1 MRFEDTATNLMLA
14 DPSGVVAYRSRKEK
28 RSGASISATLSGR
41 GKTGVDLRWYPAKE
55 FKELNERQKDELM
68 TWRQSDEGK
77 KVIADGRAQAKAK
90 RTRLSKKK
98 VDAKNV
104 GGGGGSGTPSQRKRK
119 YQNKVAEAAKKLLA
133 SSLEAEKVSA
143 DAMDVQVKASMQRI
157 GADVSAAAVIPPAVA
172 SSDEVKEKAVKENQT
187 IVKLSSV
194 LSRIKVGKNK
204 VDLIKD

>member
-1 MRFEDTATNLMLA
+1 
-14 DPSGVVAYRSRKEK
+14 
-28 RSGASISATLSGR
+28 
-41 GKTGVDLRWYPAKE
+41 
-55 FKELNERQKDELM
+55 M

-77 KVIADGRAQAKAK
+77 QVIADGRAQAKAK
-90 RTRLSKKK
+90 RAKLSKEK
-98 VDAKNV
+98 VDTKKND

-157 GADVSAAAVIPPAVA
+157 GADVSAAAVVPPAVA
-172 SSDEVKEKAVKENQT
+172 NSDEVKEKTVKDNQI

-194 LSRIKVGKNK
+194 LSRIKVGKTK
-204 VDLIKD
+204 LKD